1 VYNLVSK
8 VLANRPK
15 EILLEIISLNQSDF
29 VPGRLVTDNILLSY
43 ECTHFLKNKRGGK
56 EGYMQR

>member
-8 VLANRPK
+8 VLANRLK
-15 EILLEIISLNQSDF
+15 EILPEIISPNQSAF